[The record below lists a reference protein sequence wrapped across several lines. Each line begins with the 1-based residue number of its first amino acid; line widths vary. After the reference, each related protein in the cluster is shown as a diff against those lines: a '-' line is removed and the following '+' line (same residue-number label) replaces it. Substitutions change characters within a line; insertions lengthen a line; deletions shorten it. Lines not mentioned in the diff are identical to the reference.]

1 MPHRR
6 LADRYPLRITIVVV
20 LLTLVTAAL
29 LASGLVATTIMRGYL
44 TDRVDSQL
52 SDAAKMIS
60 AQKGFGPNG
69 PPPPNQRGPRLP
81 SVFILQAFEADGT
94 KSVDGRFRE
103 PLRPTEAEP
112 QLPTM
117 TLAQVVARGDKPF
130 NTGAV
135 SGSGTFRVIA
145 TPLQNQDGY
154 IMVAQNLG
162 DMDQTIQRL
171 VGVQIAAGI
180 ILLVLLAGVGTWVV
194 RRSLRGLEDVEHT
207 AVAIAGGDLSRRVPQ
222 RDPRT
227 EVGRLSL
234 ALNQMLG
241 QIETAFAQRT
251 ASEFAARRSEDAAR
265 RSAEVAQ
272 QSEEVARRSED
283 NARQSEER
291 MRRFIADASHE
302 LRTPLTSIRG
312 FAELTRQRGAAA
324 DPATMKRIEDE
335 AKRMG
340 LLVDDLLLLARL
352 DQQRPLQHQPVD
364 LLTLAGDSV
373 HDVQAVQPGRPVKLQ
388 ILPDSGAP
396 VVEGDEARLRQ
407 VLGNLV
413 SNALHYTPHDA
424 PITISVGTRDGE
436 AILEVADTGPG
447 LSAEQKARVF
457 ERFYRAD
464 SARTRATGG
473 SGLGLSIV
481 AALVAAHSGNVT
493 ASDTPGGGA
502 TFTVHLPLTPLG

>member
-1 MPHRR
+1 MQAHRR
-6 LADRYPLRITIVVV
+6 LTERYPLRVTIVLV
-20 LLTLVTAAL
+20 LLTLATGAL
-29 LASGLVATTIMRGYL
+29 LASGVLATTIMRGYL
-44 TDRVDSQL
+44 IDRVDSQL
-52 SDAAKMIS
+52 LKFAPQQARRPPELINRGRPGGPG
-60 AQKGFGPNG
+60 GFK
-69 PPPPNQRGPRLP
+69 PPPSPFLVQYFDPAGAFIGQVERGETTDPEPKLP
-81 SVFILQAFEADGT
+81 KLT
-94 KSVDGRFRE
+94 
-103 PLRPTEAEP
+103 T
-112 QLPTM
+112 
-117 TLAQVVARGDKPF
+117 AQVADLTEPF
-130 NTGAV
+130 TVKAV
-135 SGSGTFRVIA
+135 SGGTTWRVLVVPTTEVEGSVI
-145 TPLQNQDGY
+145 
-154 IMVAQNLG
+154 VAQNLA
-162 DMDQTIQRL
+162 DMDQTIQKL
-171 VGVQIAAGI
+171 VGVQIAAGV
-180 ILLVLLAGVGTWVV
+180 ILLVLLAGVGTYVV

-241 QIETAFAQRT
+241 QIEGAFAQRT

-265 RSAEVAQ
+265 K
-272 QSEEVARRSED
+272 SED

-312 FAELTRQRGAAA
+312 FAELTRQKGAAA

-373 HDVQAVQPGRPVKLQ
+373 HDVQAVQPGREVKLR
-388 ILPDSGAP
+388 ILPNSGAP
-396 VVEGDEARLRQ
+396 VVSGDEARLRQ

-413 SNALHYTPHDA
+413 SNALHHTPVDA
-424 PITISVGTRDGE
+424 PIVLSVGTRDGE

-447 LSAEQKARVF
+447 LSEEQKVKVF

-481 AALVAAHSGNVT
+481 AALVAAHGGKVT
-493 ASDTPGGGA
+493 VTDTVPHGA
-502 TFTVHLPLTPLG
+502 TFTVHLPVMA

>member
-1 MPHRR
+1 MQGHRR
-6 LADRYPLRITIVVV
+6 ITERYPLRITIVLV

-29 LASGLVATTIMRGYL
+29 LASGFTATTIMRGYL
-44 TDRVDSQL
+44 VDRVDEQL
-52 SDAAKMIS
+52 HQASMQFSKAPPENRP
-60 AQKGFGPNG
+60 QGPG
-69 PPPPNQRGPRLP
+69 DGRRRPLP
-81 SVFILQAFEADGT
+81 SAFVIKFSDSEGNSPQGPIGAQLA
-94 KSVDGRFRE
+94 E
-103 PLRPTEAEP
+103 TESLP
-112 QLPTM
+112 QLPNL
-117 TLAQVVARGDKPF
+117 TLNQIRNLGGEPF
-130 NTGAV
+130 NAKAESGGANWRV
-135 SGSGTFRVIA
+135 LAVPLYDGSGSVMIA
-145 TPLQNQDGY
+145 QS
-154 IMVAQNLG
+154 LG
-162 DMDQTIQRL
+162 DMNQTLQKL
-171 VGVQIAAGI
+171 VGVQIAAGV
-180 ILLVLLAGVGTWVV
+180 ILLVLLAGVGTYVV

-207 AVAIAGGDLSRRVPQ
+207 AVAIAGGDLSQRIPQ

-265 RSAEVAQ
+265 
-272 QSEEVARRSED
+272 QSEEVALRSEES
-283 NARQSEER
+283 ARQSEDR
-291 MRRFIADASHE
+291 MRRFVADASHE

-373 HDVQAVQPGRPVKLQ
+373 HDVQAVQPGREIKLQ
-388 ILPDSGAP
+388 ILPNSGAP
-396 VVEGDEARLRQ
+396 VVSGDEARLRQ

-413 SNALHYTPHDA
+413 SNALHHTPVDA

-447 LSAEQKARVF
+447 LSDEQKARVF

-464 SARTRATGG
+464 SARTRVTGG

-481 AALVAAHSGNVT
+481 AALVAAHSGKVT
-493 ASDTPGGGA
+493 VTDTAGHGA
-502 TFTVHLPLTPLG
+502 TFTVHLPIAD

>member
-1 MPHRR
+1 
-6 LADRYPLRITIVVV
+6 
-20 LLTLVTAAL
+20 
-29 LASGLVATTIMRGYL
+29 
-44 TDRVDSQL
+44 
-52 SDAAKMIS
+52 
-60 AQKGFGPNG
+60 
-69 PPPPNQRGPRLP
+69 
-81 SVFILQAFEADGT
+81 
-94 KSVDGRFRE
+94 
-103 PLRPTEAEP
+103 
-112 QLPTM
+112 
-117 TLAQVVARGDKPF
+117 
-130 NTGAV
+130 
-135 SGSGTFRVIA
+135 
-145 TPLQNQDGY
+145 
-154 IMVAQNLG
+154 
-162 DMDQTIQRL
+162 
-171 VGVQIAAGI
+171 
-180 ILLVLLAGVGTWVV
+180 
-194 RRSLRGLEDVEHT
+194 
-207 AVAIAGGDLSRRVPQ
+207 
-222 RDPRT
+222 
-227 EVGRLSL
+227 
-234 ALNQMLG
+234 
-241 QIETAFAQRT
+241 
-251 ASEFAARRSEDAAR
+251 
-265 RSAEVAQ
+265 
-272 QSEEVARRSED
+272 
-283 NARQSEER
+283 

-413 SNALHYTPHDA
+413 SNALHHTPHDA

-447 LSAEQKARVF
+447 LSPDQKARVF

-481 AALVAAHSGNVT
+481 AALVAAHNGKVT
-493 ASDTPGGGA
+493 VADTPGGGA
-502 TFTVHLPLTPLG
+502 TFTVHLPITPLG

>member
-1 MPHRR
+1 MFGHRR
-6 LADRYPLRITIVVV
+6 LTERYPLRVTIVLV
-20 LLTLVTAAL
+20 LLTLVTGAL

-52 SDAAKMIS
+52 VKFAEQQARRPVGQIGHRPGPGGPG
-60 AQKGFGPNG
+60 GFKG
-69 PPPPNQRGPRLP
+69 PPTPYLVQYYDP
-81 SVFILQAFEADGT
+81 SGNILGELD
-94 KSVDGRFRE
+94 
-103 PLRPTEAEP
+103 
-112 QLPTM
+112 
-117 TLAQVVARGDKPF
+117 RGDSTEPVPKLPALTSTSVATLTGPF
-130 NTGAV
+130 TVQAV
-135 SGSGTFRVIA
+135 SGGTNWRVQVLPTDDFAGSVI
-145 TPLQNQDGY
+145 
-154 IMVAQNLG
+154 VAQSLG
-162 DMDQTIQRL
+162 DMDQTIEQL
-171 VGVQIAAGI
+171 VGVQIAAGV
-180 ILLVLLAGVGTWVV
+180 ILLVLLAGVGTYVV

-265 RSAEVAQ
+265 RSEEIALR
-272 QSEEVARRSED
+272 SEE

-312 FAELTRQRGAAA
+312 FAELTRQKGAAA

-373 HDVQAVQPGRPVKLQ
+373 HDVQAVQPGRAVQLR
-388 ILPDSGAP
+388 ILPGSGAP
-396 VVEGDEARLRQ
+396 VVDGDEARLRQ

-413 SNALHYTPHDA
+413 SNALHYTPLEA
-424 PITISVGTRDGE
+424 PITISVGTRGAE
-436 AILEVADTGPG
+436 AILEVADTGAG
-447 LSAEQKARVF
+447 LSEEQKARVF

-464 SARTRATGG
+464 SARTRSTGG

-481 AALVAAHSGNVT
+481 AALVAAHNGKVT
-493 ASDTPGGGA
+493 VADTSPHGA
-502 TFTVHLPLTPLG
+502 TFTVHLPLAPLS

>member
-1 MPHRR
+1 MHPHRR
-6 LADRYPLRITIVVV
+6 ITDRYPLRVTIVLV
-20 LLTLVTAAL
+20 LAALVTAAL

-44 TDRVDSQL
+44 IDRVDGQL
-52 SDAAKMIS
+52 QDAAKILS
-60 AQKGFGPNG
+60 KPPRPWQNEAQQPGP
-69 PPPPNQRGPRLP
+69 RGPRLP
-81 SVFILQAFEADGT
+81 SVFLVQ
-94 KSVDGRFRE
+94 RFDSTGARIDDPIRE
-103 PLRPTEAEP
+103 PLNQTAALPQFPT
-112 QLPTM
+112 L
-117 TLAQVVARGDKPF
+117 TLTQVEGIGTKAFNAAATSGDE
-130 NTGAV
+130 
-135 SGSGTFRVIA
+135 TFRVVA
-145 TPLQNQDGY
+145 TPTQDGGY
-154 IMVAQNLG
+154 LMVAQSLG
-162 DMDQTIQRL
+162 DMNQTLQKL
-171 VGVQIAAGI
+171 VGVQIAAGV
-180 ILLVLLAGVGTWVV
+180 ILLILLAGVGTYVV

-241 QIETAFAQRT
+241 QIEGAFAQRT

-265 RSAEVAQ
+265 RS
-272 QSEEVARRSED
+272 EE

-312 FAELTRQRGAAA
+312 FAELTRQKGAAA

-373 HDVQAVQPGRPVKLQ
+373 HDVQAVQPGREMRLQ

-396 VVEGDEARLRQ
+396 VVSGDEARLRQ

-413 SNALHYTPHDA
+413 SNALHHTPVDA
-424 PITISVGTRDGE
+424 PITISVGTRAGE
-436 AILEVADTGPG
+436 AIVEVADTGPG
-447 LSAEQKARVF
+447 LSEEQKVKVF

-464 SARTRATGG
+464 SARTRSTGG

-481 AALVAAHSGNVT
+481 AALVAAHGGKVT
-493 ASDTPGGGA
+493 VTDTLPHGA
-502 TFTVHLPLTPLG
+502 TFTVHLPIIT

>member
-1 MPHRR
+1 MHGHRR
-6 LADRYPLRITIVVV
+6 VTDRYPLRITIVLV

-44 TDRVDSQL
+44 IDRVDTQL
-52 SDAAKMIS
+52 QNTARELAKPKDPW
-60 AQKGFGPNG
+60 QG
-69 PPPPNQRGPRLP
+69 PPIDGRGPKLP
-81 SVFILQAFEADGT
+81 SVFILQHFDQSGTRINAPIRQPLNQSAAQPVLPSLTLVQVEGRGT
-94 KSVDGRFRE
+94 K
-103 PLRPTEAEP
+103 
-112 QLPTM
+112 
-117 TLAQVVARGDKPF
+117 PF
-130 NTGAV
+130 DVPAS
-135 SGSGTFRVIA
+135 SGGETFRVVAI
-145 TPLQNQDGY
+145 PLSNGNGY
-154 IMVAQNLG
+154 LMVAQSLG
-162 DMDQTIQRL
+162 DMSQTLQRL
-171 VGVQIAAGI
+171 IGVQVAAGV
-180 ILLVLLAGVGTWVV
+180 ILLVLLAGVGTYVV

-241 QIETAFAQRT
+241 QIEGAFAQRT

-265 RSAEVAQ
+265 RS
-272 QSEEVARRSED
+272 EE

-312 FAELTRQRGAAA
+312 FAELTRQKGAPA

-373 HDVQAVQPGRPVKLQ
+373 HDVQAVQPGRSVQLR

-396 VVEGDEARLRQ
+396 VVNGDEARLRQ

-413 SNALHYTPHDA
+413 SNALHHTPVEA
-424 PITISVGTRDGE
+424 PITISVGTRGGE

-447 LSAEQKARVF
+447 LSEEQKARVF

-464 SARTRATGG
+464 SARTRSTGG

-481 AALVAAHSGNVT
+481 AALVAAHSGKVT
-493 ASDTPGGGA
+493 VTDTPNHGA
-502 TFTVHLPLTPLG
+502 TFTVHLPLAEDR